1 MVICKEGERSLQVDS
16 SLLVFDS
23 EGGLLSTDNV
33 LRILVWLESKV
44 SIYALLF
51 DINIDLERKKWK
63 FVSFEEL

>member
-16 SLLVFDS
+16 SFLVFDS
-23 EGGLLSTDNV
+23 GGGLLSTDNV

-51 DINIDLERKKWK
+51 DIDIDLERKKWT
-63 FVSFEEL
+63 LL

>member
-51 DINIDLERKKWK
+51 DINIDLERKKWT
-63 FVSFEEL
+63 LL